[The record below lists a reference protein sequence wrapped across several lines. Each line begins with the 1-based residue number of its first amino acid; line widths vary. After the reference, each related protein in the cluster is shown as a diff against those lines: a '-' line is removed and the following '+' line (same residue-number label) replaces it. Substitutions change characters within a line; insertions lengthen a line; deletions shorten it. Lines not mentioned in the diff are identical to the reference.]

1 MQTLENPALAL
12 ALGLICVVVMGWV
25 FWPKKGLLAYFNK
38 ARMSSQRVLLEDT
51 LKYLF
56 DCEYKGME
64 CSLNSAA
71 GNLNISADQM
81 AKLIAHLRDMGL
93 VVFEGPN
100 IHLTDTGKSYAL
112 RIVRVH
118 RVWERFLAD
127 ETGVDHMDWHGEADI
142 QEHQVSLEEADR
154 IAARMGNPA
163 FDPHGDPIPSKEG
176 KMPPLS
182 GIPLSSLEEGEV
194 AQIVHIE
201 DEPHYIFE
209 QLSALGLYPGMQVYL
224 LDVEEGKI
232 TFAANGNECML
243 TPLFA
248 SAITVKQLP
257 KTEPIQEG
265 YQRLSELKPDETA
278 TIVGISSYCRGLQR
292 RRLMDFGIVPGNTI
306 TAELES
312 ASGNPV
318 GYRILGTTIAIR
330 KNQANLIFIN
340 NVKKNRHEQSA

>member
-1 MQTLENPALAL
+1 MEHPAVTLAI
-12 ALGLICVVVMGWV
+12 GLICVGILAWI
-25 FWPKKGLLAYFNK
+25 FWPKKGLLAYVGK

-81 AKLIAHLRDMGL
+81 AKLAAHLRDMGL
-93 VVFEGPN
+93 VNFDGPN

-127 ETGVDHMDWHGEADI
+127 ETGVNYMDWHGEADI
-142 QEHQVSLEEADR
+142 QEHQVSLEEADK

-163 FDPHGDPIPSKEG
+163 FDPHGDPIPSKDG
-176 KMPPLS
+176 VIPPFS
-182 GIPLSSLEEGEV
+182 GTPLSSLKEGQV

-201 DEPHYIFE
+201 DEPRYIFE
-209 QLSALGLYPGMQVYL
+209 QLSAQGLYPGMQVYL
-224 LDVEEGKI
+224 LDVQEGKI
-232 TFAANGNECML
+232 TFAANGNECVL

-248 SAITVKQLP
+248 SAITVQPLP
-257 KTEPIQEG
+257 KAEPIQQG
-265 YQRLSELKPDETA
+265 YVRLSELRPDETA

-312 ASGNPV
+312 ASRDPV

-330 KNQANLIFIN
+330 KDQANLIFIN
-340 NVKKNRHEQSA
+340 KVKANHNERSA

>member
-1 MQTLENPALAL
+1 MENPLIALLFGLL
-12 ALGLICVVVMGWV
+12 AVAILTWV
-25 FWPKKGLLAYFNK
+25 FWPKKGLLARFGK
-38 ARMSSQRVLLEDT
+38 ARMSSQRVLLEDA

-56 DCEYKGME
+56 DCEYKGIT

-81 AKLIAHLRDMGL
+81 AKLMAHLRDMGL
-93 VVFEGPN
+93 VIFEGSN
-100 IHLTDTGKSYAL
+100 IYLTDTGKSYAL

-118 RVWERFLAD
+118 RIWERFLAD
-127 ETGVDHMDWHGEADI
+127 ETGVGQMDWHGEADI
-142 QEHQVSLEEADR
+142 QEHQVSMEEADKL
-154 IAARMGNPA
+154 AARMGNPA

-176 KMPPLS
+176 QIPPFS
-182 GIPLSSLEEGEV
+182 GVTLNNLKEGEV

-209 QLSALGLYPGMQVYL
+209 QLSAQGLYPGMQVYL
-224 LDVEEGKI
+224 LDVQEGKV
-232 TFAANGNECML
+232 TFAADGNECVL

-248 SAITVKQLP
+248 SAITVQPLP
-257 KTEPIQEG
+257 KAQPIQEG
-265 YQRLSELKPDETA
+265 YQRLSELELDETA

-306 TAELES
+306 AAEIQS
-312 ASGNPV
+312 ASGDPV

-330 KNQANLIFIN
+330 KEQANLVFVN
-340 NVKKNRHEQSA
+340 NIKKESHEQSA